1 MLYALLG
8 IFAGTVLGVF
18 IPFNIPVDY
27 SRYTAVAI
35 LAILDSIIGAICA
48 QSKKEFH
55 TGNFITGL
63 IFYMFLATFFVYL
76 GDKLNLDLYLGIIVV
91 FMFRILQNIGVL
103 RDFYFKRF
111 FKEEKKNNSSNEA
124 SSDEK
129 KDTYL
134 EY

>member
-8 IFAGTVLGVF
+8 ILAGTVLGVF

-48 QSKKEFH
+48 QTKKEFH
-55 TGNFITGL
+55 IAEFITGL
-63 IFYMFLATFFVYL
+63 ILYMFLAAFFVYL

-103 RDFYFKRF
+103 REFYFKRF
-111 FKEEKKNNSSNEA
+111 FKEEKSPKGIPSG
-124 SSDEK
+124 DEK
-129 KDTYL
+129 GAHL